1 MAAPRRG
8 RRIAAIALSAAAH
21 ALVLGELALHAPS
34 LVIPEESSAPQPIIP
49 VLLTPRLPPTAPA
62 APPKP
67 IRLHRRPQRFSNL
80 PLPPLP
86 VPPGPSVA
94 PAPPGPVAIHPA
106 PLPANPV
113 GEIRQSLRESPIGCA
128 NANAVGLTKAE
139 RQLCDQVLG
148 KGAKTAP
155 FLGLGIAQGKAS
167 DFDRAAAAKEADRRY
182 RDAPIQ
188 PGPAPPGGGS
198 DQPWQVRPDP
208 HR

>member
-1 MAAPRRG
+1 MPAPRRG

-21 ALVLGELALHAPS
+21 AIVLGELALHAPS
-34 LVIPEESSAPQPIIP
+34 LLIPSEPSQPQPIIP
-49 VLLTPRLPPTAPA
+49 VILTPRLPATPA

-67 IRLHRRPQRFSNL
+67 IQLHRRQTRFSNL
-80 PLPPLP
+80 PLAPLP
-86 VPPGPSVA
+86 VPPGPETTT

-128 NANAVGLTKAE
+128 NASAVGLTKAE

-155 FLGLGIAQGKAS
+155 FLGLGIAQGKLT
-167 DFDRAAAAKEADRRY
+167 DFDRAAAGKEADRRY
-182 RDAPIQ
+182 REAPIQ

-198 DQPWQVRPDP
+198 DQPWQIRPDP